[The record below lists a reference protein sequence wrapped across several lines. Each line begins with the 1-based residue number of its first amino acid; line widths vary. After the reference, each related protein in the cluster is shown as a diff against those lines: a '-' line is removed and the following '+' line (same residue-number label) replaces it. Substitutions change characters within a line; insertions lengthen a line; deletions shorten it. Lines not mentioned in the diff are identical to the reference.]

1 MRFFL
6 RLGECFFFNWGNVF
20 CQLVV
25 RERNFA
31 KKKEAK
37 YVVSS
42 EKDYLCVSIF
52 NSVYGFIDIDSYI
65 PR

>member
-1 MRFFL
+1 MR
-6 RLGECFFFNWGNVF
+6 
-20 CQLVV
+20 
-25 RERNFA
+25 
-31 KKKEAK
+31 AK

-42 EKDYLCVSIF
+42 EKDYLCVSLF